1 MISIAIV
8 GNIASGKSTVEN
20 VLRKKGYKVF
30 DSDIIAHEV
39 LEDLSEKILE
49 AFKDY
54 DISENGR
61 ISRQKLAALVFDD
74 KNLKEKLENIVHPEI
89 KDRLKKIFEENKLE
103 KYIFVSIPLLFE
115 VGWRNLFDKILF
127 IYTEDKIRLNRLM
140 QRNNFTKDEALARIK
155 SQLPQEEKVKVSDF
169 IINNNHSIDVLQ
181 KYIERFIIQLEDNG
195 ETQCQ
200 FT

>member
-39 LEDLSEKILE
+39 LEDLSEKIIE

-61 ISRQKLAALVFDD
+61 ISRQKLGALVFDD

-195 ETQCQ
+195 ET
-200 FT
+200 

>member
-20 VLRKKGYKVF
+20 VLREKGYKVF

-39 LEDLSEKILE
+39 LEDLSEKIVE
-49 AFKDY
+49 AFKDF
-54 DISENGR
+54 DIIENGK
-61 ISRQKLAALVFDD
+61 ISRKKLGAVVFNN

-89 KDRLKKIFEENKLE
+89 KDRIKKIFDENNSE
-103 KYIFVSIPLLFE
+103 KYVFVSIPLLFE

-140 QRNNFTKDEALARIK
+140 QRNNFTQEEALARIT
-155 SQLPQEEKVKVSDF
+155 SQLPQEEKAKCSDF
-169 IINNNHSIDVLQ
+169 VIENNRSIGVLQ

-195 ETQCQ
+195 ET
-200 FT
+200 

>member
-39 LEDLSEKILE
+39 LDDLSEKILE

-61 ISRQKLAALVFDD
+61 ISRQKLGALVFND

-169 IINNNHSIDVLQ
+169 IINNNHSIDVLL

-195 ETQCQ
+195 ET
-200 FT
+200 

>member
-39 LEDLSEKILE
+39 LDDLSEKIFE

-54 DISENGR
+54 DISENGK
-61 ISRQKLAALVFDD
+61 ISRQKLGALVFDD

-115 VGWRNLFDKILF
+115 IGWRNLFDKILF

-195 ETQCQ
+195 ET
-200 FT
+200 

>member
-39 LEDLSEKILE
+39 LDDLSEKILE

-54 DISENGR
+54 DILENGK
-61 ISRQKLAALVFDD
+61 ISRQKLGALVFND

-89 KDRLKKIFEENKLE
+89 KVRIKKIFEENKLE

-195 ETQCQ
+195 ET
-200 FT
+200 

>member
-39 LEDLSEKILE
+39 LDDLSEKILE

-61 ISRQKLAALVFDD
+61 ISRKKLGALVFDD

-195 ETQCQ
+195 ET
-200 FT
+200 

>member
-39 LEDLSEKILE
+39 LDDLSEKILE

-54 DISENGR
+54 DISEDGK
-61 ISRQKLAALVFDD
+61 ISRQKLGALVFND
-74 KNLKEKLENIVHPEI
+74 KNLKEKLENIIHPEI

-195 ETQCQ
+195 ET
-200 FT
+200 

>member
-39 LEDLSEKILE
+39 LDNLSEKILE

-61 ISRQKLAALVFDD
+61 ISRQKLGALVFDD
-74 KNLKEKLENIVHPEI
+74 KNLKEKLENIVHPKI

-195 ETQCQ
+195 ET
-200 FT
+200 

>member
-39 LEDLSEKILE
+39 LDDLSEKILE

-54 DISENGR
+54 DILENGR
-61 ISRQKLAALVFDD
+61 ISRQKLGALVFDD

-89 KDRLKKIFEENKLE
+89 KDRLKKIFEENKLVGIFSENTLLDIVRLETGILIDE
-103 KYIFVSIPLLFE
+103 KTNFSSIKESL
-115 VGWRNLFDKILF
+115 KI
-127 IYTEDKIRLNRLM
+127 D
-140 QRNNFTKDEALARIK
+140 
-155 SQLPQEEKVKVSDF
+155 
-169 IINNNHSIDVLQ
+169 NHSMESFEFISRRKNIYDVEDLFKNYFSSHKRVGCVYITENGRKEENILGMLTAWDVLG
-181 KYIERFIIQLEDNG
+181 N
-195 ETQCQ
+195 
-200 FT
+200 

>member
-39 LEDLSEKILE
+39 LDDLTEKILE

-61 ISRQKLAALVFDD
+61 ISRQKLGALVFDD

-115 VGWRNLFDKILF
+115 IGWRNLFDKILF

-195 ETQCQ
+195 ET
-200 FT
+200 

>member
-39 LEDLSEKILE
+39 LDDLSEKILE

-54 DISENGR
+54 DILENGK
-61 ISRQKLAALVFDD
+61 ISRQKLGALVFND

-115 VGWRNLFDKILF
+115 VRWRNLFDKILF
-127 IYTEDKIRLNRLM
+127 IYTEDKIRLRRLM
-140 QRNNFTKDEALARIK
+140 QRNKFTKEDAIARIK
-155 SQLPQEEKVKVSDF
+155 SQLPQEEKAKCSDF
-169 IINNNHSIDVLQ
+169 VIENNRSIDVLQ

-195 ETQCQ
+195 ET
-200 FT
+200 

>member
-20 VLRKKGYKVF
+20 VLREKGYKVF

-39 LEDLSEKILE
+39 LEDLSGKIIK
-49 AFKDY
+49 AFKDF
-54 DISENGR
+54 DILENGK
-61 ISRQKLAALVFDD
+61 ISRKKLGAVVFNN

-89 KDRLKKIFEENKLE
+89 KNRIKKIFDENNSE
-103 KYIFVSIPLLFE
+103 KYVFVSIPLLFE

-140 QRNNFTKDEALARIK
+140 QRNNFTQEEALARIT
-155 SQLPQEEKVKVSDF
+155 SQLPQEEKAKCSDF
-169 IINNNHSIDVLQ
+169 VIENNRSIDVLQ

-195 ETQCQ
+195 ET
-200 FT
+200 

>member
-39 LEDLSEKILE
+39 LDDLSEKILE

-61 ISRQKLAALVFDD
+61 ISRQKLGALVFND

-89 KDRLKKIFEENKLE
+89 KVRIKKIFEENKLE

-195 ETQCQ
+195 ET
-200 FT
+200 

>member
-8 GNIASGKSTVEN
+8 GNIASGKSTAEN

-49 AFKDY
+49 AFKRY
-54 DISENGR
+54 DILENGK
-61 ISRQKLAALVFDD
+61 ISRQKLGALVFND

-115 VGWRNLFDKILF
+115 VRWRNLFDKILF

-195 ETQCQ
+195 ET
-200 FT
+200 

>member
-39 LEDLSEKILE
+39 LDDLSEKILE

-61 ISRQKLAALVFDD
+61 ISRQKLGALVFDD

-140 QRNNFTKDEALARIK
+140 LRNNFTKDEALARIK

-195 ETQCQ
+195 ET
-200 FT
+200 

>member
-39 LEDLSEKILE
+39 LEDLSKKILE
-49 AFKDY
+49 AFKGY
-54 DISENGR
+54 DILENGR
-61 ISRQKLAALVFDD
+61 ISRQKLGALVFDD

-195 ETQCQ
+195 ET
-200 FT
+200 

>member
-1 MISIAIV
+1 M
-8 GNIASGKSTVEN
+8 G
-20 VLRKKGYKVF
+20 
-30 DSDIIAHEV
+30 
-39 LEDLSEKILE
+39 
-49 AFKDY
+49 
-54 DISENGR
+54 
-61 ISRQKLAALVFDD
+61 ALVFDD

-127 IYTEDKIRLNRLM
+127 IYTEDKIRLNRLI

-195 ETQCQ
+195 ET
-200 FT
+200 

>member
-39 LEDLSEKILE
+39 LDDLSEKIHE

-61 ISRQKLAALVFDD
+61 ISRQKLGALVFDD

-195 ETQCQ
+195 ET
-200 FT
+200 

>member
-39 LEDLSEKILE
+39 LDDLSEKILE

-61 ISRQKLAALVFDD
+61 ISRQKLGALVFDD
-74 KNLKEKLENIVHPEI
+74 KNLKEKLENIIHPEI
-89 KDRLKKIFEENKLE
+89 KVRIKKIFEENKLE

-127 IYTEDKIRLNRLM
+127 IYTEDKFRLNRLM
-140 QRNNFTKDEALARIK
+140 QRNNFTKEEALARIK

-195 ETQCQ
+195 ET
-200 FT
+200 

>member
-49 AFKDY
+49 AFKGY
-54 DISENGR
+54 DILENGR
-61 ISRQKLAALVFDD
+61 ISRQKLGALVFDD

-195 ETQCQ
+195 ET
-200 FT
+200 

>member
-39 LEDLSEKILE
+39 LEDLSEKIIE

-54 DISENGR
+54 DILENGR
-61 ISRQKLAALVFDD
+61 ISRQKLGALVFDD
-74 KNLKEKLENIVHPEI
+74 KNIKEKLENIVHPEI

-195 ETQCQ
+195 ET
-200 FT
+200 

>member
-39 LEDLSEKILE
+39 LDDLSEKILE
-49 AFKDY
+49 AFKNY

-61 ISRQKLAALVFDD
+61 ISRQKLGALVFDD
-74 KNLKEKLENIVHPEI
+74 KNLKEKLENIIHPEI
-89 KDRLKKIFEENKLE
+89 KVRIKKIFEENKLE

-140 QRNNFTKDEALARIK
+140 QRNNFTKEEALARIK

-195 ETQCQ
+195 ET
-200 FT
+200 

>member
-39 LEDLSEKILE
+39 LDDLSEKILE
-49 AFKDY
+49 AFKGY
-54 DISENGR
+54 DILENGK
-61 ISRQKLAALVFDD
+61 ISRQKLGALVFDD

-195 ETQCQ
+195 ET
-200 FT
+200 

>member
-39 LEDLSEKILE
+39 LEDLSEKILK

-54 DISENGR
+54 DISENGK
-61 ISRQKLAALVFDD
+61 ISRQKLGALVFKD

-195 ETQCQ
+195 ET
-200 FT
+200 

>member
-39 LEDLSEKILE
+39 LEDLSDKIFE

-54 DISENGR
+54 DISENGK
-61 ISRQKLAALVFDD
+61 ISRQKLGALVFND

-115 VGWRNLFDKILF
+115 VRWRNLFDKILF
-127 IYTEDKIRLNRLM
+127 IYTEDKIRLRRLM
-140 QRNNFTKDEALARIK
+140 QRNKFTKEDAIARIK
-155 SQLPQEEKVKVSDF
+155 SQLPQEEKAKCSDF
-169 IINNNHSIDVLQ
+169 VIENNRSIDVLQ

-195 ETQCQ
+195 ET
-200 FT
+200 

>member
-1 MISIAIV
+1 MISIAIA

-39 LEDLSEKILE
+39 LEDLSDKIFE

-61 ISRQKLAALVFDD
+61 ISRQKLGALVFDD

-195 ETQCQ
+195 ET
-200 FT
+200 

>member
-39 LEDLSEKILE
+39 LDDLSEKILE
-49 AFKDY
+49 AFNDY

-61 ISRQKLAALVFDD
+61 ISRQKLGALVFND

-195 ETQCQ
+195 ET
-200 FT
+200 

>member
-20 VLRKKGYKVF
+20 VLREKGYKVF

-39 LEDLSEKILE
+39 LDDLSEKILE

-61 ISRQKLAALVFDD
+61 ISRQKLGALVFND

-89 KDRLKKIFEENKLE
+89 KDRLKKIFEENNLE

-195 ETQCQ
+195 ET
-200 FT
+200 

>member
-61 ISRQKLAALVFDD
+61 ISRQKLGALVFDD

-195 ETQCQ
+195 ET
-200 FT
+200 

>member
-39 LEDLSEKILE
+39 LDDLSEKILE

-61 ISRQKLAALVFDD
+61 ISRQKLGALVFND

-89 KDRLKKIFEENKLE
+89 KDTLKKIFEENKLE

-195 ETQCQ
+195 ET
-200 FT
+200 

>member
-39 LEDLSEKILE
+39 LEDLSEKIIE

-54 DISENGR
+54 DILENGR
-61 ISRQKLAALVFDD
+61 IFRQKLGALVFDD

-127 IYTEDKIRLNRLM
+127 I
-140 QRNNFTKDEALARIK
+140 
-155 SQLPQEEKVKVSDF
+155 EK
-169 IINNNHSIDVLQ
+169 
-181 KYIERFIIQLEDNG
+181 EG
-195 ETQCQ
+195 
-200 FT
+200 

>member
-1 MISIAIV
+1 MISIAIA

-20 VLRKKGYKVF
+20 VLQKKGYKVF

-39 LEDLSEKILE
+39 LDDLSEKIIE

-54 DISENGR
+54 DILENGR
-61 ISRQKLAALVFDD
+61 ISRQKLGALVFDD
-74 KNLKEKLENIVHPEI
+74 KNLKEKLENIIHPEI
-89 KDRLKKIFEENKLE
+89 KVRIKKIFEENKLE

-195 ETQCQ
+195 ET
-200 FT
+200 

>member
-20 VLRKKGYKVF
+20 VLQKKGYKVF

-39 LEDLSEKILE
+39 LDDLSEKILE

-54 DISENGR
+54 DISEDGK
-61 ISRQKLAALVFDD
+61 ISRQKLGALVFND
-74 KNLKEKLENIVHPEI
+74 KNLKEKLENIIHPEI

-181 KYIERFIIQLEDNG
+181 KYIERFIIQLADNG
-195 ETQCQ
+195 ETECQ

>member
-20 VLRKKGYKVF
+20 FLRKKGYKVF

-39 LEDLSEKILE
+39 LEDLSDKIFE

-54 DISENGR
+54 DISEDGK
-61 ISRQKLAALVFDD
+61 ISRQKLGALVFND
-74 KNLKEKLENIVHPEI
+74 KNLKEKLENIIHPEI

-195 ETQCQ
+195 ET
-200 FT
+200 